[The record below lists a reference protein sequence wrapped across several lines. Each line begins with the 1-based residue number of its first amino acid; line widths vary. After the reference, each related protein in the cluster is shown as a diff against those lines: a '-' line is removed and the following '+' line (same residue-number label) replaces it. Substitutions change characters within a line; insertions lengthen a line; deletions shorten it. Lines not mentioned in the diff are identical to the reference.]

1 MGTSKEQGTVV
12 TRSIS
17 WHVNQGD
24 DYYKVADETQSIDDA
39 LSAWLYE
46 HDDGVT
52 DQDAV
57 DIADSIHEHLSSAV
71 ELAATLE

>member
-1 MGTSKEQGTVV
+1 MGEQGA
-12 TRSIS
+12 RNGSYKEHLMALSIREMIA
-17 WHVNQGD
+17 
-24 DYYKVADETQSIDDA
+24 KVADDTQAIDDM

-71 ELAATLE
+71 ELAVTLE

>member
-1 MGTSKEQGTVV
+1 MGEQGT
-12 TRSIS
+12 RNGSYKENLMALSIREMIA
-17 WHVNQGD
+17 
-24 DYYKVADETQSIDDA
+24 KVADDTQSIDDM

>member
-1 MGTSKEQGTVV
+1 M
-12 TRSIS
+12 IA
-17 WHVNQGD
+17 
-24 DYYKVADETQSIDDA
+24 KVADETQSIDDA